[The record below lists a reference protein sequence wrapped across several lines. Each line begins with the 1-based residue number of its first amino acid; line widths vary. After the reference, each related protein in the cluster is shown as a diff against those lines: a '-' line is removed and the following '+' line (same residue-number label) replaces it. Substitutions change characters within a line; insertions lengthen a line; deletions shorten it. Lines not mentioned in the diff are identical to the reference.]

1 MRGEAHTLICTVGTS
16 LLGNL
21 NRVQEGETDGV
32 RTAMRE
38 AYRQGN
44 WLKLAK
50 ELGKVDPGDRMC
62 GAEINSVTD
71 LLSHDHVAKGQLHL
85 LVSDTRDGEA
95 MGATLTHYFRQAG
108 WRADCH
114 RIEGLKDDDPRSFRT
129 RGLRNLVKTI
139 GARVQEAGAQFCA
152 IDATGGYKAQIAI
165 AVLMGQALGIPVYY
179 KHERFS
185 EIIPFPPMPVVLDS
199 SLWER
204 ANRMFFALSKPGA
217 WEPATRF
224 EEEWD
229 DRLETLVDRVAID
242 GEEYLELSAIGQIF
256 HEASQ
261 TRFRRLSANR
271 LPRAA
276 SPSEQEEPKL
286 HHHGY
291 KRAEEPIRR
300 YLTQVTRSR
309 PYVRFCDTKYWNPD
323 LPDACGF
330 RPSRDG
336 VEGIYSNGTWCV
348 KFRVVTTAD
357 EQADLGVVAADLNQW
372 MEERG

>member
-16 LLGNL
+16 LPGNL
-21 NRVQEGETDGV
+21 NRLQEGETDRV

-71 LLSHDHVAKGQLHL
+71 LLSHGHVAKGQLHL

-95 MGATLTHYFRQAG
+95 MGATLKHYFRQAG
-108 WRADCH
+108 WRADCR

-129 RGLRNLVKTI
+129 RGLRNLVKII
-139 GARVQEAGAQFCA
+139 GAKVQEAGAQFCA

-185 EIIPFPPMPVVLDS
+185 EIIPFPPMPVALDS
-199 SLWER
+199 LLWVR
-204 ANRMFFALSKPGA
+204 ANRMFFALSRPDA
-217 WEPATRF
+217 CEPASRF
-224 EEEWD
+224 EKEWD
-229 DRLETLVDRVAID
+229 DRLETLINRVPID
-242 GEEYLELSAIGQIF
+242 GEEYLALSAIGQIF
-256 HEASQ
+256 HEAFRM
-261 TRFRRLSANR
+261 RFRRSKASR

-276 SPSEQEEPKL
+276 NPSEKKDPEL
-286 HHHGY
+286 HHHSY

-300 YLTQVTRSR
+300 HLTRVTQGR
-309 PYVRFCDTKYWNPD
+309 PYVRYCDTTYWSPD
-323 LPDACGF
+323 LPNTCGF
-330 RPSRDG
+330 RLSGHG

-372 MEERG
+372 LEERG